1 VLRVVLDP
9 GVLVSGFSTA
19 EGPPGRLVDLWR
31 RGVFELVVSDAL
43 LGELQDVLQRPHLA
57 VRVDGR
63 EARAY
68 VAGLRRG
75 AIAADDP
82 PNEPGLTPDPGD
94 DYLVALARAAR
105 ADLIVSGDAHLTGLV
120 GATPP
125 VLTPRAFAAM
135 LVPDA

>member
-1 VLRVVLDP
+1 MLRVVLDP
-9 GVLVSGFSTA
+9 GVLVSGFITA
-19 EGPPGRLVDLWR
+19 EEPPGRIVDLWR

-75 AIAADDP
+75 AIAIDDP

-94 DYLVALARAAR
+94 DHLIALARAAR

-120 GATPP
+120 EATPP

>member
-9 GVLVSGFSTA
+9 GVLVSGFITA
-19 EGPPGRLVDLWR
+19 EGPPGRIVDFWR

-43 LGELQDVLQRPHLA
+43 LGELQHELQRPHLA

-63 EARAY
+63 EARDY

-75 AIAADDP
+75 AIAIDDP

-94 DYLVALARAAR
+94 DHLIALARAAR
-105 ADLIVSGDAHLTGLV
+105 ADLTVSGDAHLTGLV

-125 VLTPRAFAAM
+125 VMTPQAFAAM

>member
-31 RGVFELVVSDAL
+31 RGEFDLVVSDAL
-43 LGELQDVLQRPHLA
+43 LEELQDVLQRPHLA
-57 VRVDGR
+57 ARVDER

-105 ADLIVSGDAHLTGLV
+105 ADLIVSGDAHLTRLV